1 MNERLCLITGANSG
15 IGKEAAIG
23 LSRMG
28 ARVVIVCRD
37 QSRGEA
43 ALNDIKERSRNQS
56 ADLMICDL
64 SSQLSIRQ
72 LATDFLHKYQD
83 LHILINSA
91 GLYLPRRTLTEDG
104 IETQFAVNYLA
115 PFLLTELLLG
125 TLKKSAPARVINVS
139 SSAHRRGSIHFDDLQ
154 REKKRYIGGIG
165 AYSDSK
171 LALVLFTHELAKRLE
186 GTGIS
191 VNAVHPGVVKTNIGQ
206 HSLLLRFI
214 WIVSRPF
221 MLSVAKGAEPLIYLA
236 TSPEIEG
243 ISGKYFDREKETRS
257 SPKSYDELTGQRL
270 WEVSAKLTNL

>member
-43 ALNDIKERSRNQS
+43 ALDEIKERSKNQS
-56 ADLMICDL
+56 VDLMICDL
-64 SSQLSIRQ
+64 SSQRSIRQ

-214 WIVSRPF
+214 WTFSRPF